1 MKKNLQIY
9 LFIFVMCGISALILS
24 TVSTSLK
31 PLQIKA
37 EETYRNK
44 ELLKAA
50 SLLPKIAS
58 FTQINELTKEKLTP
72 MLTDSLGNIFTF
84 EQKGIDY
91 STYLEMGAKSGYFM
105 LPFKLFFQIKGGGIV
120 LPVNGFG
127 LWDAIYGYIGID
139 KNGFSIIG
147 VSWYD
152 QKETPGLGAEISSP
166 SWGQLFI
173 GKSLFHGKK
182 LETFG
187 LNFVPKEMLTLL
199 PPDDKEYSIDAISG
213 ATITTQGVSHAIK
226 TSLSPYIPLL
236 RKIQKGTL

>member
-1 MKKNLQIY
+1 MKKNLTIY
-9 LFIFVMCGISALILS
+9 LFIFVMCGISAFILS
-24 TVSTSLK
+24 SISTALK

-37 EETYRNK
+37 EETFRNK

-50 SLLPKIAS
+50 SLLPKTA
-58 FTQINELTKEKLTP
+58 TTLQINELVDKKLTP
-72 MLTDSLGNIFTF
+72 MLTDNLGNTFTF

-91 STYLEMGAKSGYFM
+91 SSYLEMGAKSGYST

-166 SWGQLFI
+166 SWEKLFI

-182 LETFG
+182 LESFG
-187 LNFVPKEMLTLL
+187 LNFIPKEMLTLL
-199 PPDDKEYSIDAISG
+199 PPDDKEFSIDAISG

-226 TSLSPYIPLL
+226 ASLSPYIPLL
-236 RKIQKGTL
+236 RKMQKGSL